1 MSSPFA
7 SVLRRDIDEVVALGG
22 LLSTHLFAVD
32 ELPIRG
38 YNPPDTE
45 AAFAKAWDKSSFSK
59 KARGIEWKNGFIY
72 DGQFLRL
79 AADLGNR
86 LLPAFYTDTGLPY
99 PRVNLRHGVPFYA
112 KSPLNAGISCDETER
127 EFCGKTSRSAET
139 TENCSAGAGSL
150 VLELTTLSRLTGD
163 GRFEELGKRAFW
175 AVWSKRTD
183 IGLIGSGID
192 AESGRWTQP
201 YTGVSDETIRPM
213 DEELTLDT

>member
-1 MSSPFA
+1 M
-7 SVLRRDIDEVVALGG
+7 G
-22 LLSTHLFAVD
+22 

-38 YNPPDTE
+38 YNPPEAE
-45 AAFAKAWDKSSFSK
+45 AAFAKAWDKSSSPK
-59 KARGIEWKNGFIY
+59 NARGIKWSNGFIY
-72 DGQFLRL
+72 DGQLLRL

-112 KSPLNAGISCDETER
+112 KSPLNAGISCDESDQ
-127 EFCGKTSRSAET
+127 EFCGKKPRSSAET

-150 VLELTTLSRLTGD
+150 VLEFTTLSRLIGD
-163 GRFEELGKRAFW
+163 GRYEELGKRAFW

-192 AESGRWTQP
+192 AESGRWTHP
-201 YTGVSDETIRPM
+201 YTGVCDETVQTI
-213 DEELTLDT
+213 E